1 MEVLENKKVKL
12 SDFLQERHIESYK
25 DDDDNIKYRIVSP
38 KINMEGIHFYNLSL
52 DVLDDISKKLNNDIN
67 DNIIEDSKS
76 IYNIFEYLT
85 DIEKDVTVDQFKSM
99 FLLPPNDEFAFIR
112 EQLYKEMIDI
122 IKKMQSSSDL
132 AKNVNKEMKDS
143 IEQLP
148 EPVKKVISKQEELSK
163 VIPKQNKINKLKEK
177 LEVVKED
184 MDKEKDARKAHDLL
198 IKRANLEKE
207 IFDLEDEIKNYL
219 DELLKDNDQTLDN
232 KEDKK

>member
-1 MEVLENKKVKL
+1 MEIQNKKVKL
-12 SDFLQERHIESYK
+12 SDFLQEKYIESYK
-25 DDDDNIKYRIVSP
+25 DDEGNIKYKIVSP
-38 KINMEGIHFYNLSL
+38 KIDMKGIHFYNLSL

-76 IYNIFEYLT
+76 IYSILEHLT